1 MFLQNGSLPKLVGRR
16 PKVSSRNSIRELNV
30 CQMGRAYCP
39 ILDSFSKLSWA
50 LSDVRNRQPS
60 GLIHSRRHQTRSG
73 TLRVPRSPL
82 GICAS
87 SAIFFSRRSRI
98 GQHNSGVRLSYCII
112 LPVVSPVISPYWGR
126 DRPRMQSKPADDR
139 GISMKSTAYFL
150 NAHPAPLPRQ
160 IHQRRSRLHPSSLR
174 PGRTKSPSV
183 TP

>member
-50 LSDVRNRQPS
+50 LSDARKRQPS

-87 SAIFFSRRSRI
+87 SAIFLFKT
-98 GQHNSGVRLSYCII
+98 V
-112 LPVVSPVISPYWGR
+112 PYW
-126 DRPRMQSKPADDR
+126 
-139 GISMKSTAYFL
+139 TA
-150 NAHPAPLPRQ
+150 Q
-160 IHQRRSRLHPSSLR
+160 QRCQAFVLHYPSSCFASNLSLLGSR
-174 PGRTKSPSV
+174 SAAYAE
-183 TP
+183 